1 MQQFDKENFEKLFRA
16 EFKGLCFFAQKY
28 VKDFDAAREIVQ
40 DSFISLWEK
49 RATIDASRPVKSYLT
64 TAIHNKCHNYLRDNR
79 KFDTNLLQIEN
90 LFELSDGSGTDVLVE
105 KELHQSIKLAIDELP
120 EKCREVFLLNRY
132 ENLKYQQIADQLGIS
147 VKTVE
152 AQMSKAL
159 RHMRIKLAGY
169 MTLVLLLIAIAQ
181 LLLKNFE
188 NLALINS

>member
-90 LFELSDGSGTDVLVE
+90 LLELSDDSGTDVLVE

-181 LLLKNFE
+181 LLLKK
-188 NLALINS
+188 L

>member
-1 MQQFDKENFEKLFRA
+1 MQQFDKEGFEKLFRS
-16 EFKGLCFFAQKY
+16 EFKGLCYLAQKY

-49 RATIDASRPVKSYLT
+49 RTTIDASRPVKSYLT
-64 TAIHNKCHNYLRDNR
+64 TVIHHKCHNYLRDHR

-90 LFELSDGSGTDVLVE
+90 LMELSEDSGTDVLVE
-105 KELHQSIKLAIDELP
+105 QELHKAIQSAIDELP

-132 ENLKYQQIADQLGIS
+132 ENLKYQQIADKLSIS

-159 RHMRIKLAGY
+159 QHMRVKLAGY
-169 MTLVLLLIAIAQ
+169 LTLLIALVSLAQ
-181 LLLKNFE
+181 LFVKRML
-188 NLALINS
+188 

>member
-1 MQQFDKENFEKLFRA
+1 MQQFDKERFEKLFRT
-16 EFKGLCFFAQKY
+16 EFKGLCYLAQKY

-49 RATIDASRPVKSYLT
+49 RTSIDASRPVKSYLT
-64 TAIHNKCHNYLRDNR
+64 TVIHHKCHNYLRDNR

-90 LFELSDGSGTDVLVE
+90 LLEISDDSGSDVLVE
-105 KELHQSIKLAIDELP
+105 QELHQAIQSAIDELP

-132 ENLKYQQIADQLGIS
+132 ENLKYQQIADKLSIS

-159 RHMRIKLAGY
+159 QHMRIKLAGY
-169 MTLVLLLIAIAQ
+169 LTLILSLISLAQ
-181 LLLKNFE
+181 IFLKRMP
-188 NLALINS
+188 

>member
-1 MQQFDKENFEKLFRA
+1 MQQFDKDQFEQLFRA

-49 RATIDASRPVKSYLT
+49 RATIDAARPVKSYLT
-64 TAIHNKCHNYLRDNR
+64 TVIHNKCHNYLRDNR
-79 KFDTNLLQIEN
+79 KFDTNLLQTEH
-90 LFELSDGSGTDVLVE
+90 LLELEETTETDILVTQ
-105 KELHQSIKLAIDELP
+105 ELHREIQTAIDELP

-132 ENLKYQQIADQLGIS
+132 ENLKYQEIADKLGIS

-159 RHMRIKLAGY
+159 QHMRVRLAGY
-169 MTLVLLLIAIAQ
+169 LLLLAGLL
-181 LLLKNFE
+181 LLLKNIV
-188 NLALINS
+188 L